1 MNKLMLV
8 MVKNKIKMV
17 ITPNNTKPE
26 RTAMR
31 CTLALM
37 VK

>member
-8 MVKNKIKMV
+8 MVKNKIKLLT
-17 ITPNNTKPE
+17 TPSKTKPE
-26 RTAMR
+26 RTAKR

>member
-8 MVKNKIKMV
+8 MVKNKIKV
-17 ITPNNTKPE
+17 LITPSNTKPV
-26 RTAMR
+26 RTTKR